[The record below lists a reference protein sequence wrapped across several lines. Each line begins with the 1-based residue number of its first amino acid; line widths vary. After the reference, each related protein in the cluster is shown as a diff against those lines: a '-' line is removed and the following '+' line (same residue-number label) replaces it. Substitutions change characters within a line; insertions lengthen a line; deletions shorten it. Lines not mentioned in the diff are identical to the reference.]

1 MNIEEFQNWNKEFY
15 NKRSWDEYNSFIRM
29 NFLCEEVGELS
40 QAIRKYEIG
49 RDRPD
54 EEEKSRSEN
63 MQGIKEEIGDVIDNI
78 TVLINKYDL
87 SLEEILENHIKKIES
102 RFE

>member
-1 MNIEEFQNWNKEFY
+1 MEIKEFQNWNKEFY
-15 NKRSWDEYNSFIRM
+15 CKRKWDKYDAFVRM

-54 EEEKSRSEN
+54 EERQSNIEN
-63 MQGIKEEIGDVIDNI
+63 MEHIEEEIGDVLDNI
-78 TVLINKYDL
+78 IVLVNKYNL
-87 SLEEILENHIKKIES
+87 SIDQIMQNHIAKVEG
-102 RFE
+102 RFK

>member
-1 MNIEEFQNWNKEFY
+1 MNLKEFQQWNKEFY
-15 NKRSWDEYNSFIRM
+15 NKRSWDKYNVFIRM
-29 NFLCEEVGELS
+29 NYLCEEVGELA

-54 EEEKSRSEN
+54 EIEKSKAEN
-63 MQGIKEEIGDVIDNI
+63 MKDIKEEIGDIIDNL
-78 TVLINKYDL
+78 TVLVNKYDL
-87 SLEEILENHIKKIES
+87 SIDEILENHISKIEG

>member
-15 NKRSWDEYNSFIRM
+15 NKRSWDKYNSFIRM

-87 SLEEILENHIKKIES
+87 SLEEILENHIKK
-102 RFE
+102 

>member
-1 MNIEEFQNWNKEFY
+1 MDMKEFQIWNKRFY
-15 NKRSWDEYNSFIRM
+15 KERAWDKYDSFIRM
-29 NFLCEEVGELS
+29 NFLSEEVGELS

-54 EEEKSRSEN
+54 EDESSKSEN
-63 MQGIKEEIGDVIDNI
+63 IEHIKEEIGDVIDNI
-78 TVLINKYDL
+78 TVLVNKYDL
-87 SLEEILENHIKKIES
+87 SFEEILENHINKIEG